1 MAYTKKTEW
10 LKRAHRLET
19 VVRRVAWSVCAFAV
33 VGTAGAAEIAF
44 SGGGGDGDLASP
56 ANWTGGVLPGT
67 DDVAV
72 VDVGTSGVS
81 YTLSAPVTFGGL
93 VFTDNADAAVE
104 LASES
109 TLTLG
114 TNGLV
119 CRVAGGIALK
129 LPLAVAGEQTWNFG
143 GGQAK
148 FYKTIAGTDP
158 LTLANVR
165 GLWHYW
171 SPRYDG
177 KISYTGIKRWSNKD
191 DSRPT
196 HINFYEPDCKWANEI
211 ALLDWCEVRL
221 LFGGPVSFAQL
232 FPGMDPLSVGQGF
245 GIEAVVAT
253 KDEGAAGGVGRPT
266 LTVGAGEAV
275 KMWQFC
281 LGGGD
286 MIQTNGSFTTQD
298 AFWIGNNWYYNYTY
312 GEPCHYYLKGGAL
325 ETKTLN
331 IGEYGRGVNRLVQSG
346 GTVTVSS
353 TIVMGGGNQTDEN
366 CLSEWCQDGGTV
378 TVTSVSAPNNNY
390 GTLLYYPEGQWGDGR
405 ALYELKGGTHVTP
418 RLLFGTNFDPT
429 PDTMTKDRG
438 SHMPCHN
445 SYGLFDLAGGT
456 LDVGVG
462 GIASGWNWN
471 PDGWISPAT
480 NAYADVRLRKGTVR
494 TGTSATTV
502 PLRIPRSDAAVEWN
516 TATDTA
522 HTVFAPVLG
531 DGNLVKTG
539 AGTLALTDATAFNGS
554 IEVRE
559 GSLRILGKGG
569 ASGEETAPVETGH
582 DFWQWTGDA
591 AQAAGAT
598 NGAAVSI
605 WTDLQHGVAATNA
618 NIYLPHEGGK
628 DVRYACP
635 TLVAGAFNGHAALR
649 FNEAMLTVPADVNPF
664 VGAKEMTIVLA
675 FKMTAAGV
683 NPIDRAD
690 DKMWEDY
697 YAGGTHMLNPGN
709 GDYRG
714 VWGPWFEWCSGNR
727 LKFMVDVGG
736 TVESRGHTVVSQEGV
751 SLKDDVH
758 VAVATVSEA
767 DGITLL
773 VDGDFTNRVWT
784 GAYHP
789 LFNGYNN
796 AKALPL
802 MLGCLVSDAGN
813 ARTISGMHLGE
824 MRIYT
829 NALSRTM
836 MSDLSA
842 ELYTKYNGKLEG
854 LANVVSG
861 CEGAVAGELV
871 APDAPVI
878 PADLPAP
885 AQRWTADSLA
895 ATHTDGAA
903 VESWATTDGT
913 RALAVED
920 GCTAPMFVAQS
931 ANGHA
936 AVRFDADAQ
945 TSLGA
950 PAKDVLAQTDWN
962 NWTMAVVFRATEGA
976 TGRTGVMEGR
986 GLVSM
991 MKDETSKNAFQFAL
1005 VTNGEL
1011 RAYSSEESV
1020 FRRRPLR
1027 LDDGAVHVA
1036 VFTSDMAGRYCG
1048 KQDCIF
1054 VVDGIVNE
1062 YKPWSNPELMKTD
1075 AFRLRLGQLVN
1086 GKGFFSG
1093 EILEV
1098 RWYTAV
1104 NAPLTMEQT
1113 LGVCTEL
1120 ATTYGVPLYP
1130 RGNFGPGKVAAYGL
1144 GATNVSVAA
1153 GATLVLPQAVQSP
1166 YTVGAGQTLT
1176 LDGGEVMGPLVVSDG
1191 GTLRLTYGQM
1201 AEIESL
1207 KAVDAVRLDVVG
1219 LPSNRGS
1226 FTPLARVGTAD
1237 MADANWTV
1245 VGHRGSTVEIRDG
1258 VLGVVSRNGTVL
1270 ILR

>member
-1 MAYTKKTEW
+1 MAYKKNDDGM
-10 LKRAHRLET
+10 KRACRLET
-19 VVRRVAWSVCAFAV
+19 VVRRVVGGVCAWIV
-33 VGTAGAAEIAF
+33 TGTVGAAEISF
-44 SGGGGDGDLASP
+44 SGGGGDGNLASS
-56 ANWTGGVLPGT
+56 ANWTGGVLPGE
-67 DDVAV
+67 DDIAV
-72 VDVGTSGVS
+72 VNVGTSGAS
-81 YTLSAPVTFGGL
+81 YTLSKSVTFGGL
-93 VFTDNADAAVE
+93 VFTDNANVAVE
-104 LASES
+104 LASEN

-119 CRVAGGIALK
+119 CHAAGGIALK

-143 GGQAK
+143 GGSAK
-148 FYKTIAGTDP
+148 FYKTIAGTNS
-158 LTLANVR
+158 LTLSNAK

-177 KISYTGIKRWSNKD
+177 TITYNNIKEWND
-191 DSRPT
+191 EYWSRPT
-196 HINFYEPDCKWANEI
+196 NINFYEPNCKWADRI
-211 ALLDWCEVRL
+211 VLSKGCAVRL
-221 LFGGPVSFAQL
+221 LFDGPVCFSQL
-232 FPGMDPLSVGQGF
+232 FPKMDPLSVGQGF
-245 GIEAVVAT
+245 GIEAIVAA

-286 MIQTNGSFTTQD
+286 MIQTNGSFTTED
-298 AFWIGNNWYYNYTY
+298 TFWIGNNWYYNYTY
-312 GEPCHYYLKGGAL
+312 GEPCHYYLEGGSL
-325 ETKTLN
+325 KTKKLN
-331 IGEYGRGVNRLVQSG
+331 IGEYGQGVNRLVQSG
-346 GTVTVSS
+346 GAVTVDEL
-353 TIVMGGGNQTDEN
+353 IVIGGGNQTREN
-366 CLSEWCQDGGTV
+366 HLSEWCQDGGTV
-378 TVTSVSAPNNNY
+378 TVTSVSAPNNHN
-390 GTLLYYPEGQWGDGR
+390 GTLLYYPENQWGDGR

-429 PDTMTKDRG
+429 PDTLSTKNG

-456 LDVGVG
+456 LDLGAG

-471 PDGWISPAT
+471 PEGWISMAT
-480 NAYADVRLRKGTVR
+480 NAYADVRLRKGTIR

-531 DGNLVKTG
+531 DGSLVKTG

-559 GSLRILGKGG
+559 GSLRILGKG
-569 ASGEETAPVETGH
+569 AAAGEESTPVETGH

-591 AQAAGAT
+591 AQTAGAT

-618 NIYLPHEGGK
+618 NIHLSNQGDEK
-628 DVRYACP
+628 DRHYACP
-635 TLVAGAFNGHAALR
+635 TLVAGAFNGHAALL

-664 VGAKEMTIVLA
+664 VGAKEMTIILA
-675 FKMTAAGV
+675 FKMTKNGTTALERG
-683 NPIDRAD
+683 
-690 DKMWEDY
+690 KY
-697 YAGGTHMLNPGN
+697 YDEGTHMLNPGN
-709 GDYRG
+709 SDYNAF
-714 VWGPWFEWCSGNR
+714 WGPWFQWCTGNR
-727 LKFMVDVGG
+727 LKFMVDSGEENTSNDHIVAS
-736 TVESRGHTVVSQEGV
+736 EEGV

-758 VAVATVSEA
+758 VAVATVSEDGGLTLMV
-767 DGITLL
+767 DGIT
-773 VDGDFTNRVWT
+773 TNRAWT
-784 GAYHP
+784 GTYRP
-789 LFNGYNN
+789 LFQNKYNR
-796 AKALPL
+796 KALPL
-802 MLGCLVSDAGN
+802 MLGCLFSDTWN
-813 ARTISGMHLGE
+813 VRSITGMHLGE
-824 MRIYT
+824 LRVYT

-836 MSDLSA
+836 MSNLSA

-854 LANVVSG
+854 LTRVVSG

-871 APDAPVI
+871 APAAPLI
-878 PADLPAP
+878 PADLPVP

-903 VESWATTDGT
+903 VECWATTDGT
-913 RALAVED
+913 RELAVEN
-920 GCTAPMFVAQS
+920 GCTAPTFVAQS

-936 AVRFDADAQ
+936 AVRFDANAQ

-950 PAKDVLAQTDWN
+950 PAKDVLAQMDWN

-986 GLVSM
+986 GLVSV
-991 MKDETSKNAFQFAL
+991 MKDETNANAFQFAL

-1011 RAYSSEESV
+1011 RAYSSRESV

-1062 YKPWSNPELMKTD
+1062 YKPGSNPELMKGD

-1098 RWYTAV
+1098 RWYTAA

-1113 LGVCTEL
+1113 LGVCTDL

-1130 RGNFGPGKVAAYGL
+1130 RGNFGPCKVAAYGL
-1144 GATNVSVAA
+1144 GATNVSVTA

-1176 LDGGEVMGPLVVSDG
+1176 LDGGAVVGPLVVSDG

-1207 KAVDAVRLDVVG
+1207 KAVGAVRLDVVG

-1237 MADANWTV
+1237 MAEANWTV
-1245 VGHRGSTVEIRDG
+1245 VGRRGSTVEIREG